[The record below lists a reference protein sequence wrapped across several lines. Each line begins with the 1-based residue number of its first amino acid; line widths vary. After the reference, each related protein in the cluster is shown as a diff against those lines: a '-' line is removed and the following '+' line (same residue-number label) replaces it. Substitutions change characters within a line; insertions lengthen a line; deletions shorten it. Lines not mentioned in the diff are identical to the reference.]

1 MKKTFLLAVS
11 CFIVMTS
18 CSTENMQ
25 TVAQE
30 NQTEEAVNNF
40 KRAIII
46 VNNSKD
52 LPVTDE
58 KLNAE
63 YQSFQMSEQRK
74 DLLMPAAKHLIK
86 STGIKDEQIERTTN
100 GDKTK
105 IILWAMEIFQD
116 NYKKSSL

>member
-1 MKKTFLLAVS
+1 MKKTFLLAAA

-18 CSTENMQ
+18 CSNENMQ

-40 KRAIII
+40 KRAITT

-58 KLNAE
+58 KLNPE